1 MARIKALVT
10 PSVMKWARE
19 RARFDV
25 ETAASKIGRPLEE
38 ISAWEDGSLQPSM
51 AQARKASEVY
61 KRSLSIFYLP
71 EPPEDFATLRDF
83 RTLPET
89 VGHEY
94 SPELALLVR
103 RLQVRQQW
111 LREFLLTEGH
121 DPLEFAGSASEIS
134 PADQVAKSIRS
145 TLGIAIN
152 DQVACNT
159 SRDALNLWVERAEAS
174 GVYVCREGKI
184 DSTEARGAALTDDI
198 APFVYVN
205 SNDSY
210 SARLFTLVHEL
221 AHLWINKPGLSNLE
235 GIKRQAKVG
244 DAAIEAFCNRVAAQ
258 SLMSEK
264 QFSSLWDSRDASY
277 PLPKQIDIIAD
288 YFNVSGE
295 VVARRLLDRRIIR
308 TVDYEQLRTFFHKR
322 WLKHK
327 DEEKKKQKESKGGPS
342 FYVQRLHSNGRSL
355 TQTVLGACNAGSVS
369 LRDACAV
376 LNVKVG
382 HLPKLAEVAGMKQ
395 SPVAGGSP

>member
-1 MARIKALVT
+1 MANPKALVT

-19 RARFDV
+19 RARFDL
-25 ETAASKIGRPLEE
+25 ETAANKIKRPEE
-38 ISAWEDGSLQPSM
+38 DIVAWEDGSLQPSL

-61 KRSLSIFYLP
+61 KRSLAVFYLP
-71 EPPEDFATLRDF
+71 EPPEDFATLQDF
-83 RTLPET
+83 RTLPQT
-89 VGHEY
+89 VSHEY

-103 RLQVRQQW
+103 RLQSRQQW

-121 DPLEFAGSASEIS
+121 DPLEFIGSASVS
-134 PADQVAKSIRS
+134 LPASQVAETIRK
-145 TLGIAIN
+145 TLGISLH
-152 DQVACNT
+152 DQMACDT
-159 SRDALNLWVERAEAS
+159 RRDALNLWVERAEAS
-174 GVYVCREGKI
+174 GIYVCREGKI
-184 DSTEARGAALTDDI
+184 DSQEARGVALTDNI

-235 GIKRQAKVG
+235 GIKRQAKTG
-244 DAAIEAFCNRVAAQ
+244 DAAIETFCNRVAAQ
-258 SLMSEK
+258 SLMNEK
-264 QFSSLWDSRDASY
+264 KFASLWDARDTS
-277 PLPKQIDIIAD
+277 LSLSKQIDAIAD

-308 TVDYEQLRTFFHKR
+308 AIDYEQLRAFFYSR

-327 DEEKKKQKESKGGPS
+327 DEEKRKRKESKGGPS
-342 FYVQRLHSNGRSL
+342 FYLQRLHSNGRSF
-355 TQTVLGACNAGSVS
+355 TQTVIGACNAGSVS

-382 HLPKLAEVAGMKQ
+382 HLPKLAETAGMKQ
-395 SPVAGGSP
+395 APAIGGAS